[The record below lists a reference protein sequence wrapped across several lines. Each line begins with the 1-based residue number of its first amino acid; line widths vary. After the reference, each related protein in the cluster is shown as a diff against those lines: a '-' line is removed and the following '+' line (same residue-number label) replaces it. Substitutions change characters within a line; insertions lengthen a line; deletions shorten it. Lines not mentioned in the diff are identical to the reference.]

1 MDGVAA
7 LCVGADCFILVA
19 EAVHFPRTFRTFAPV
34 VRMPASKSKAK
45 AAPTRRRKPSPQR
58 LRKLLATEWGYW
70 DRGMIRIAGVD
81 EVGRGPLAGPVVA
94 AAVILPES
102 TWIDGVDDSKRLN
115 ADRRLDLYE
124 KIVRTALV
132 FGIGAASARE
142 IDAINIRRATA
153 LAMKRAIARL
163 GDVDHLL
170 VDGLAVPE
178 LGTETH
184 TAIVG
189 GDGCVHC
196 ISAASIIAKV
206 TRDRLMARLAARY
219 PQYGWERN
227 MGYGTPEHLGALD
240 RLGPTP
246 HHRRS
251 FQPCQLDFADAL
263 AVGEAGD
270 ADEGLLS
277 S

>member
-1 MDGVAA
+1 
-7 LCVGADCFILVA
+7 
-19 EAVHFPRTFRTFAPV
+19 
-34 VRMPASKSKAK
+34 MPAARSKSR
-45 AAPTRRRKPSPQR
+45 APTRKRKPSPQR
-58 LRKLLATEWGYW
+58 LRKLLATEWGFW
-70 DRGMIRIAGVD
+70 DRGLVRVAGVD
-81 EVGRGPLAGPVVA
+81 EVGRGPLAGPVLA
-94 AAVILPES
+94 AAVILPAE

-115 ADRRLDLYE
+115 ADRRLDLYQ
-124 KIVRTALV
+124 KILNTAIV
-132 FGIGAASARE
+132 CGIGAASARE
-142 IDAINIRRATA
+142 IDRINIRRATA
-153 LAMKRAIARL
+153 LAMQRAIARL

-196 ISAASIIAKV
+196 IGAASIIAKV

-227 MGYGTPEHLGALD
+227 MGYGTPEHLQALD

-246 HHRRS
+246 HHRKS
-251 FQPCQLDFADAL
+251 FQPCQFDFA
-263 AVGEAGD
+263 EA
-270 ADEGLLS
+270 LLS
-277 S
+277 AGPAEGEPADLDMDPEG